1 MNFVRI
7 LILASMNYPLSGPT
21 VIAIHATGN
30 INNFQLI
37 EGGLLLT
44 VVPVAFL
51 LLKFMH
57 ISAEMVLVTYLL
69 IETVTQFVRV
79 WIVYPYIGMPKR
91 KYLTKVLW
99 PIIKV
104 SAVSWILPV
113 LVQVSGMS
121 GFASLFVVTIVSV
134 LSTALCVFLFGMS
147 HRERLFAREK
157 VLAIS
162 HRVLGR

>member
-1 MNFVRI
+1 
-7 LILASMNYPLSGPT
+7 MNYPLSGPT
-21 VIAIHATGN
+21 VIAIHATGD
-30 INNFQLI
+30 IKKFQLI

-57 ISAEMVLVTYLL
+57 ISAEMVLVTYLF

-79 WIVYPYIGMPKR
+79 WIVYPYIGLPKH

-104 SAVSWILPV
+104 SAFSWILPV
-113 LVQVSGMS
+113 LTQIGGLS
-121 GFASLFVVTIVSV
+121 GFASLFVVTIVSI
-134 LSTALCVFLFGMS
+134 LSTVFSVYMFGMS
-147 HRERLFAREK
+147 HNERLLAREK

-162 HRVLGR
+162 HKVLKQ